1 LGYWSEPRC
10 CRFWWW
16 PRRERGAD
24 IPSDLGQASNASQH
38 QNRRNPPGASQKGR
52 LAASLAR
59 CSPLKGMRL
68 SRSLPSAPSDF
79 YAWPTPV
86 SKQSPNPRS
95 IASQL
100 ILLFTLAAALLLACG
115 LGVFYWVVVRHAFA
129 EDNAVL
135 ADKVD
140 ALQTSFEQRGGL
152 DAVAAEINTAG
163 SRQRA
168 PFLVRVLDPAGTT
181 IGQTTGMERLLPANI
196 FPPVASREI
205 AAPAERRVAGKSFAL
220 TTRRAFADGQQFTIQ
235 VAQDRSSDEQVERK
249 FGILVLVVLSGSIL
263 ASILIAIPVTRRG
276 LRPLEEMKRSL
287 ERIGPTH
294 LNERVASANW
304 PRELQPMAFAF
315 DEMLKRLDDS
325 FTRLSQFS
333 ADLAHE
339 LRTPIANMLGEAQ
352 VALSRDRN
360 CAEYRET
367 IESTIGECERLS
379 GIVDNLLF
387 VARADAAREP
397 VERKQFDAR
406 PAVEKIAAFYETIAE
421 DRHVAINCSGQGQ
434 ISADPALFERAV
446 GNLVDNALR
455 FTPENGSIQIALSE
469 HAKDFEVAVSDNGSG
484 IAPEHLPRVF
494 DRFYRAESSRGSDG
508 AGLGLALV
516 KSIVD
521 LHGGTARIQSEMG
534 RGTIVSLTFPKGAQ
548 PPTAQPAPAS

>member
-1 LGYWSEPRC
+1 M
-10 CRFWWW
+10 F
-16 PRRERGAD
+16 
-24 IPSDLGQASNASQH
+24 
-38 QNRRNPPGASQKGR
+38 
-52 LAASLAR
+52 
-59 CSPLKGMRL
+59 
-68 SRSLPSAPSDF
+68 
-79 YAWPTPV
+79 
-86 SKQSPNPRS
+86 SKRPEPRS

-115 LGVFYWVVVRHAFA
+115 FGVFYWVVVRHAFA

-140 ALQTSFEQRGGL
+140 TLQTSFEQRGGL
-152 DAVAAEINTAG
+152 AAVAAEINAAG
-163 SRQRA
+163 GRQRA
-168 PFLVRVLDPAGTT
+168 PFLVRVLDPTGAT
-181 IGQTTGMERLLPANI
+181 IGQTTGMETLLPANI

-205 AAPAERRVAGKSFAL
+205 AAPTEHRVAGKSFAL
-220 TTRRAFADGQQFTIQ
+220 TTRRALADGQQFTIQ

-263 ASILIAIPVTRRG
+263 ASVLIAIPVTRRG

-304 PRELQPMAFAF
+304 PRELQPLAIAF

-352 VALSRDRN
+352 VALSRDRSS
-360 CAEYRET
+360 AEYRET

-397 VERKQFDAR
+397 VARKRFDAR
-406 PAVEKIAAFYETIAE
+406 AAVEKIAAFYETIAE

-455 FTPENGSIQIALSE
+455 FVPENGSIEIALADSPT
-469 HAKDFEVAVSDNGSG
+469 DFEVAVSDNGSG

-521 LHGGTARIQSEMG
+521 LHGGTARIQSELG
-534 RGTIVSLTFPKGAQ
+534 RGTVVTLTFPNR
-548 PPTAQPAPAS
+548 T

>member
-1 LGYWSEPRC
+1 M
-10 CRFWWW
+10 F
-16 PRRERGAD
+16 
-24 IPSDLGQASNASQH
+24 
-38 QNRRNPPGASQKGR
+38 
-52 LAASLAR
+52 
-59 CSPLKGMRL
+59 LKR
-68 SRSLPSAPSDF
+68 PE
-79 YAWPTPV
+79 
-86 SKQSPNPRS
+86 PRS

-100 ILLFTLAAALLLACG
+100 ILLFALAATLLLACG
-115 LGVFYWVVVRHAFA
+115 LGVFYWIVVRHAFA
-129 EDNAVL
+129 EDNVVL

-140 ALQTSFEQRGGL
+140 GLQTSFEQRGGFA
-152 DAVAAEINTAG
+152 AVAAEIEAAG
-163 SRQRA
+163 SRRRA
-168 PFLVRVLDPAGTT
+168 PFMVRVLDPAGA
-181 IGQTTGMERLLPANI
+181 IVGQTTGMETLLPANI
-196 FPPVASREI
+196 FPPAASLETVAPNEH
-205 AAPAERRVAGKSFAL
+205 RVDGKLFAL
-220 TTRRAFADGQQFTIQ
+220 TTRQAFAGGQQFTIQ

-294 LNERVASANW
+294 LNERVAPANW
-304 PRELQPMAFAF
+304 PRELQPLAIAF
-315 DEMLKRLDDS
+315 DEMLERLDDS

-352 VALSRDRN
+352 VALSRDRSS
-360 CAEYRET
+360 AEYRET

-397 VERKQFDAR
+397 VERKRFDAR
-406 PAVEKIAAFYETIAE
+406 AAVEKIAAFYETIAE

-455 FTPENGSIQIALSE
+455 FTPENGSIQIALAE
-469 HAKDFEVAVSDNGSG
+469 RATDFEVAVSDNGFG

-521 LHGGTARIQSEMG
+521 LHGGTARIQSETG
-534 RGTIVSLTFPKGAQ
+534 RGTTVSITFPKGE
-548 PPTAQPAPAS
+548 

>member
-1 LGYWSEPRC
+1 M
-10 CRFWWW
+10 F
-16 PRRERGAD
+16 
-24 IPSDLGQASNASQH
+24 
-38 QNRRNPPGASQKGR
+38 
-52 LAASLAR
+52 
-59 CSPLKGMRL
+59 
-68 SRSLPSAPSDF
+68 
-79 YAWPTPV
+79 
-86 SKQSPNPRS
+86 SKRPEPRS

-115 LGVFYWVVVRHAFA
+115 LGVFYWIVVRHAFA

-140 ALQTSFEQRGGL
+140 GLQTSFEQRGGL
-152 DAVAAEINTAG
+152 AAVAAEIDAAG

-168 PFLVRVLDPAGTT
+168 PFMVRVLDPAGAA
-181 IGQTTGMERLLPANI
+181 IGQTTGMETLLPANI
-196 FPPVASREI
+196 FPPVASRET
-205 AAPAERRVAGKSFAL
+205 AAPSEHRVDGKLFAL
-220 TTRRAFADGQQFTIQ
+220 TTRHAHAGGQQFTIQ

-294 LNERVASANW
+294 LNERVAPANW
-304 PRELQPMAFAF
+304 PRELHPLAIAF
-315 DEMLKRLDDS
+315 DEMLERLDDS

-352 VALSRDRN
+352 VALSRERSA
-360 CAEYRET
+360 AEYRET

-387 VARADAAREP
+387 VARADAATEP
-397 VERKQFDAR
+397 VERIRFDAR
-406 PAVEKIAAFYETIAE
+406 AAVEKIAAFYETIAE

-455 FTPENGSIQIALSE
+455 FTPENGSIQIALAE
-469 HAKDFEVAVSDNGSG
+469 RTNDFEVAVSDNGSG
-484 IAPEHLPRVF
+484 VPPEHLPRVF
-494 DRFYRAESSRGSDG
+494 DRFYRAEPSRGSDG

-521 LHGGTARIQSEMG
+521 LHGGTAKIQSEVG
-534 RGTIVSLTFPKGAQ
+534 RGTTVSITFPKGA
-548 PPTAQPAPAS
+548 